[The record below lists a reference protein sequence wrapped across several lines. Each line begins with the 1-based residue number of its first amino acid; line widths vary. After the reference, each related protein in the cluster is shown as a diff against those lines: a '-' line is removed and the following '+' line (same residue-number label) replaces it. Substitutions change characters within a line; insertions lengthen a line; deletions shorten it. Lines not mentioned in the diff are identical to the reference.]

1 MYRTELSSFG
11 VKEARTIILK
21 KNKILVL
28 DSRFSPRVEAA
39 ANRHWQ
45 LSPINVGTWDLTTCD
60 QEVKQ
65 RVWQRRQGDEASSSY
80 FSILHT

>member
-1 MYRTELSSFG
+1 ME
-11 VKEARTIILK
+11 VRTIVLK

-28 DSRFSPRVEAA
+28 DSRFSLRVEAA

-45 LSPINVGTWDLTTCD
+45 LSPINVGTWDLTTRD

-65 RVWQRRQGDEASSSY
+65 SLAKETRRLS
-80 FSILHT
+80 